1 MKPPQAILVPTD
13 FSDFS
18 DDALELAYDIAKQ
31 YNAKIYLLHVI
42 EIIRQCAVDY
52 CLDIQTVESL
62 ETQTLAVSEDLMKK
76 QIERVIKTKDV
87 EITTDIRKGTPY
99 REILNEQQSKNIDL
113 IVIAS
118 HGRTG
123 LLSHLIGSVAEKVTR
138 GARCPV
144 VLVRPKHGSETG

>member
-31 YNAKIYLLHVI
+31 YNAKICLLHVI
-42 EIIRQCAVDY
+42 EIIRQCTVDY

-62 ETQTLAVSEDLMKK
+62 ETQTLTASEDLMKK

-123 LLSHLIGSVAEKVTR
+123 LLSHLIGSVAEKVTH
-138 GARCPV
+138 GAKCPV
-144 VLVRPKHGSETG
+144 VLVRPKH